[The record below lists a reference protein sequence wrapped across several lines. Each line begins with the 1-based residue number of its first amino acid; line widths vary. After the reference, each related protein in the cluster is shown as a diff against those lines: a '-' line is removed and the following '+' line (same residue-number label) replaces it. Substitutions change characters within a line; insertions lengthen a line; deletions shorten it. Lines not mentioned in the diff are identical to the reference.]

1 MPELPEVETVKR
13 ILQTQIIQK
22 EIVGVDV
29 FYPNILKNMNKLMFI
44 QALKAQKIIDV
55 KRRGKFLIF
64 ILSDG
69 ILVSH
74 LRMEGKYY
82 IKNSDLPVT
91 KHEHIVFHLSDG
103 VDLRYDDV
111 RKFGTMH
118 LFLGKSLI
126 DVEQELPLRQLG
138 VEPLT
143 DAYDSKYLFQFT
155 KKTNRAIKT
164 VLLDQTI
171 VSGIGNIYVNE
182 LCFLAKVHPATPA
195 NSLSK
200 DKIQLLVEA
209 TKEVLKKAISLGGT
223 SIHSFKSALEVSGR
237 FQNELRV
244 HLQKTCP
251 ICNDKIEKVYVGQRG
266 TYYCPSCQKVH

>member
-29 FYPNILKNMNKLMFI
+29 FYPNIIKNVNQKLFS
-44 QALKAQKIIDV
+44 QALKTQKILDV
-55 KRRGKFLIF
+55 KRRGKFLLF
-64 ILSDG
+64 ILSKG

-82 IKNSDLPVT
+82 IKQSNLPVT
-91 KHEHIVFHLSDG
+91 KHEHIVFHLNDG

-118 LFLGKSLI
+118 LFTGKSLD

-138 VEPLT
+138 VEPLSNS
-143 DAYDSKYLFQFT
+143 YDSNYLFQFT
-155 KKTNRAIKT
+155 QKTNRAIKT
-164 VLLDQTI
+164 VLLDQTV

-195 NSLSK
+195 STLSK
-200 DKIQLLVEA
+200 EKIQLLVQA
-209 TKEVLKKAISLGGT
+209 TKEVLEKAISLGGT

-244 HLQKTCP
+244 HLQKICP
-251 ICNDKIEKVYVGQRG
+251 NCNGNIEKVYVGGRG